1 MRRQHDD
8 QPPYCAFDACG
19 LRFVK
24 WNGGGDGMID
34 AAQEKWIM
42 DECAQCPKDKQLV
55 VLVHQPSVGMC
66 SMERDIGRV
75 ALRHP
80 RQTLGRAEDPRTRAG
95 VLFARREELDRV
107 EAGRSGQGSV

>member
-1 MRRQHDD
+1 MLGLHCAGESTAFQFALGGIGVFREGSASRSPLREYFPD

-42 DECAQCPKDKQLV
+42 DECAKCPKDKQLV
-55 VLVHQPSVGMC
+55 VLVHQP
-66 SMERDIGRV
+66 R
-75 ALRHP
+75 
-80 RQTLGRAEDPRTRAG
+80 RTI
-95 VLFARREELDRV
+95 F
-107 EAGRSGQGSV
+107 S